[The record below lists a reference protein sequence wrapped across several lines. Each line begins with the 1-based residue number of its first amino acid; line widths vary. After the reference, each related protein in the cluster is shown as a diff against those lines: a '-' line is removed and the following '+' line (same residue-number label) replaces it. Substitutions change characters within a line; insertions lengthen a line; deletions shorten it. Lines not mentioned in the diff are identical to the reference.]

1 MNIEQLYTECQA
13 QGAYYIK
20 SKNEAVIID
29 PLREVNQ
36 YIEKA
41 NKDGVKIKYIIETHF
56 QADFVSGHV
65 DLSKKTGATIIFGPM
80 PTPIQKPIQL
90 KMMKNSFLVMYHS
103 KFFIPL
109 DTHLNHHVF
118 Y

>member
-1 MNIEQLYTECQA
+1 MNIEQLYTECLA

-41 NKDGVKIKYIIETHF
+41 NKDGPTSTSSEHPKSVPSNANLASEFLII
-56 QADFVSGHV
+56 
-65 DLSKKTGATIIFGPM
+65 
-80 PTPIQKPIQL
+80 
-90 KMMKNSFLVMYHS
+90 
-103 KFFIPL
+103 
-109 DTHLNHHVF
+109 
-118 Y
+118 